1 MECRLSLAQLWTS
14 ITSEYRPP
22 PKLSLSQWADTYGYL
37 SAESSSQSGKWNTW
51 PYQRAIMD
59 ALTDPEV
66 EVITLMKSSRIGYTK
81 MLNMAVGYH
90 IHQDPCSLL
99 VVQPTV
105 EDGSGY
111 SKEEIDPMLRDMPV
125 LDGLVSDPRT
135 RDSSNTIMTK
145 AYPGGVLH
153 IVGANSAR
161 GFRRITVRKVFF
173 DEVDGY
179 PPSAGTEG
187 DQLGLGKK
195 RAEDAWNRQFIIGS
209 TPTVKGFSKVE
220 RSYEQSD
227 RRQFHVPCPHCKE
240 KQVLEFK
247 NLRWPKGEPKKAH
260 FVCIHCEQ
268 EIGESSKYWMLE
280 NGEWVARDE
289 FEGHAGFH
297 LWAAYS
303 LQPNAT
309 WGQIAVDFLEAK
321 DDPLS
326 LQVFVN
332 TTFAETFEEQGTEVD
347 EHELF
352 KRRESYQQVPK
363 EVLFLTC
370 GVDVQADRLCRKP
383 SSQVSLKPWYI
394 PRGLDIGPPQ

>member
-1 MECRLSLAQLWTS
+1 
-14 ITSEYRPP
+14 
-22 PKLSLSQWADTYGYL
+22 
-37 SAESSSQSGKWNTW
+37 
-51 PYQRAIMD
+51 MD
-59 ALTDPEV
+59 VLTDPEV
-66 EVITLMKSSRIGYTK
+66 EIITLMKSSRIGYTK

-105 EDGSGY
+105 EDGGGY
-111 SKEEIDPMLRDMPV
+111 SKEEIAPMLRDTLV

-187 DQLGLGKK
+187 DQLSLGKK

-209 TPTVKGFSKVE
+209 TPTIKGFSKVE
-220 RSYEQSD
+220 KSYEQSD
-227 RRQFHVPCPHCKE
+227 RRQFYVPCPHCNE
-240 KQVLEFK
+240 KQILEFK
-247 NLRWPKGEPKKAH
+247 NLRWPKGEPKKAQ
-260 FVCIHCEQ
+260 FVCIHCNED
-268 EIGESSKYWMLE
+268 IDESNKYWMLE
-280 NGEWVARDE
+280 NGQWVAREVFD
-289 FEGHAGFH
+289 GHAGFH

-309 WGQIAVDFLEAK
+309 WGVDQPTNSQK
-321 DDPLS
+321 
-326 LQVFVN
+326 VF
-332 TTFAETFEEQGTEVD
+332 
-347 EHELF
+347 
-352 KRRESYQQVPK
+352 
-363 EVLFLTC
+363 
-370 GVDVQADRLCRKP
+370 
-383 SSQVSLKPWYI
+383 
-394 PRGLDIGPPQ
+394 